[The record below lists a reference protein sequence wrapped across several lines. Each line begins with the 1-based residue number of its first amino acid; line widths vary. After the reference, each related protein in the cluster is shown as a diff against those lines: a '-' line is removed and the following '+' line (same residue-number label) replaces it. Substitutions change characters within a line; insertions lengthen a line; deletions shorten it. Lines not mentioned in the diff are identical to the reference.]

1 MNIKNIRKETIDFIR
16 RNVNYINQQM
26 TLLERRDE
34 TSSSRTYQFV
44 QDRLRNDYRTKINK
58 EGNVRFKSTKAELES
73 LSTKQLKA
81 LQKSLQDYKDS
92 KMGTLRKVLEFKE
105 KMTKMFKERFEKET
119 GKKFTE
125 KAKRTMAD
133 IYNHKNYSR
142 WIEAFASDS
151 ILRLVGKIG
160 IEPTHDLLDE
170 FNDDVPIAYMDK
182 RINDELKNTRERDKD
197 RNTSNF
203 TFTNNNFWS

>member
-16 RNVNYINQQM
+16 RNVNYVNQQM

-34 TSSSRTYQFV
+34 TASSRTYQFV

-73 LSTKQLKA
+73 LSTKQLQA
-81 LQKSLQDYKDS
+81 LQKSLKDYKES
-92 KMGTLRKVLEFKE
+92 KTGTLRKVLEFKE
-105 KMTKMFKERFEKET
+105 KMTKMFKERFEKQT
-119 GKKFTE
+119 GQKFTE
-125 KAKRTMAD
+125 KAKRTMSD

-142 WIEAFASDS
+142 WIEAFTSDS
-151 ILRLVGKIG
+151 ILRLVGEIG
-160 IEPTHDLLDE
+160 IEPTYELLNE

-182 RINDELKNTRERDKD
+182 RIND
-197 RNTSNF
+197 
-203 TFTNNNFWS
+203 

>member
-1 MNIKNIRKETIDFIR
+1 MNIKNIRKEAIDFIR
-16 RNVNYINQQM
+16 RNVNFVNQQM

-73 LSTKQLKA
+73 LSTKQLQA

-92 KMGTLRKVLEFKE
+92 KTGTLRKVLAFKE
-105 KMTKMFKERFEKET
+105 KMTQMFKERFEKQT
-119 GKKFTE
+119 GQKFAE
-125 KAKRTMAD
+125 KAKRIMSD

-142 WIEAFASDS
+142 WIEAFSSDS
-151 ILRLVGKIG
+151 ILRLVGEVG
-160 IEPTHDLLDE
+160 IEPTYELLNE
-170 FNDDVPIAYMDK
+170 FNEDVPIAYMDK
-182 RINDELKNTRERDKD
+182 RINDELKKARERDKD
-197 RNTSNF
+197 RKTSNF

>member
-1 MNIKNIRKETIDFIR
+1 MNIKNVRKETIDFIR
-16 RNVNYINQQM
+16 RNVNYVNQQM

-58 EGNVRFKSTKAELES
+58 EGNVRFKSTKAELDS
-73 LSTKQLKA
+73 LSTNQLKA

-92 KMGTLRKVLEFKE
+92 KTGTLRKVLEFKE
-105 KMTKMFKERFEKET
+105 KMTKMFKERFEKQT
-119 GKKFTE
+119 GQKFTE
-125 KAKRTMAD
+125 KAKSTMSD

-151 ILRLVGKIG
+151 ILRLVSEIG
-160 IEPTHDLLDE
+160 IEPTYDLLDE

-182 RINDELKNTRERDKD
+182 RINDEIKKTRERDKD

-203 TFTNNNFWS
+203 TFENNNFWS

>member
-16 RNVNYINQQM
+16 RNVNYVNQQM

-44 QDRLRNDYRTKINK
+44 QDRLRNDYRTKLNK
-58 EGNVRFKSTKAELES
+58 EGNIRFKSTKAELES
-73 LSTKQLKA
+73 LSTKQLQA
-81 LQKSLQDYKDS
+81 LQKSIKDYKES
-92 KMGTLRKVLEFKE
+92 KTGTLRKVLEFKE

-125 KAKRTMAD
+125 KAKRTMSD
-133 IYNHKNYSR
+133 IYNHKNYDR
-142 WIEAFASDS
+142 WKDAFGSDS
-151 ILRLVGKIG
+151 MLILVGEIG
-160 IEPTHDLLDE
+160 IEPTYELIDE
-170 FNDDVPIAYMDK
+170 FNENVPLAYMNA
-182 RINDELKNTRERDKD
+182 RINEEQKKERERNKD
-197 RNTSNF
+197 RNISNF

>member
-16 RNVNYINQQM
+16 RNVNYVNQQM

-44 QDRLRNDYRTKINK
+44 QDRLRNDYRTKVNK
-58 EGNVRFKSTKAELES
+58 EGNVRFKSTKEELES

-92 KMGTLRKVLEFKE
+92 KTGTLRKVLEFKE
-105 KMTKMFKERFEKET
+105 KMTKMFKERFENQT
-119 GKKFTE
+119 GQKFTE
-125 KAKRTMAD
+125 KTKRTMAD
-133 IYNHKNYSR
+133 IYNHKNYDR
-142 WIEAFASDS
+142 WKDAFGSDS
-151 ILRLVGKIG
+151 MLILVGEIG
-160 IEPTHDLLDE
+160 LEPTYDLIDE
-170 FNDDVPIAYMDK
+170 FNENVPLAYMND
-182 RINDELKNTRERDKD
+182 RINEEQKKARERNKN

>member
-1 MNIKNIRKETIDFIR
+1 MNIKNIRKEAIDFIR
-16 RNVNYINQQM
+16 RNVNYVNQQM
-26 TLLERRDE
+26 TLLEKRDE

-73 LSTKQLKA
+73 LNTKQLQA
-81 LQKSLQDYKDS
+81 LQKSLQDYKNS
-92 KMGTLRKVLEFKE
+92 KTGTLRKVLEFKE
-105 KMTKMFKERFEKET
+105 KMTKMFKERFEKQT
-119 GKKFTE
+119 GQKFTE
-125 KAKRTMAD
+125 KAKSTMSD

-142 WIEAFASDS
+142 WIEAFGSDS
-151 ILRLVGKIG
+151 ILRLVGEIG
-160 IEPTHDLLDE
+160 IEPTNDLLDE
-170 FNDDVPIAYMDK
+170 FNDDVPIAYMDN
-182 RINDELKNTRERDKD
+182 RINDELKKSRERDKD